1 MSPSRLL
8 ISEVHNFGG
17 FFGGDTVTLSGVA
30 WPPDATGEPSDE
42 QTLTIDAAALS
53 NVPDRHTLVAGM
65 LLELTFAGERVECA
79 TLLGAADHAALRRA
93 LGPPA
98 LPPGPLADP
107 YILSHHCPVCALWVV
122 STTAPARCPLCA
134 TPLD

>member
-1 MSPSRLL
+1 MAPVRLL
-8 ISEVHNFGG
+8 VSEVHNFGG

-30 WPPDATGEPSDE
+30 WPPEEGVAE

-65 LLELTFAGERVECA
+65 LLDLEFAGERVERA
-79 TLLGAADHAALRRA
+79 ALLGAAAHAELRRA

-98 LPPGPLADP
+98 LPAGPLAGP
-107 YILSHHCPVCALWVV
+107 HILSHRCAACALWVV
-122 STTAPARCPLCA
+122 TAPAPARCPLCTA
-134 TPLD
+134 PVG